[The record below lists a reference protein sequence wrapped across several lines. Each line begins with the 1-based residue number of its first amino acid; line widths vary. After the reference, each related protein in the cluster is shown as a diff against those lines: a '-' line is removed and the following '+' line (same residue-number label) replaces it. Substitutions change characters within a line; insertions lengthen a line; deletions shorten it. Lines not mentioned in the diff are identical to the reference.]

1 MPMTRHGKLF
11 GSRGP
16 PPLRA
21 IQLYSIHR
29 RRLGV
34 GSAQG
39 ALRRGGRA
47 LSCFNTMYGIL
58 GFTRPPLSLKR
69 SCLNIKSSCRCRES
83 QNNLSRLG
91 LGLCT
96 LTRTWTRKYRGFTFS
111 VHTRLRRPDC
121 TVQNEMLAR

>member
-21 IQLYSIHR
+21 IQLYSIIHR

-58 GFTRPPLSLKR
+58 GFTAVRLYPTRSLMSKALMPHQVIMPLPRISEQSLASGSGSLYSDSNMDSKVP
-69 SCLNIKSSCRCRES
+69 
-83 QNNLSRLG
+83 RLY
-91 LGLCT
+91 LQ
-96 LTRTWTRKYRGFTFS
+96 RA
-111 VHTRLRRPDC
+111 H
-121 TVQNEMLAR
+121 

>member
-58 GFTRPPLSLKR
+58 GFTRPAALKR
-69 SCLNIKSSCRCRES
+69 FMPHQVIMPLPRISEQSLASGSGSLYSDSNMDSKVP
-83 QNNLSRLG
+83 RLY
-91 LGLCT
+91 LQ
-96 LTRTWTRKYRGFTFS
+96 RA
-111 VHTRLRRPDC
+111 H
-121 TVQNEMLAR
+121 

>member
-1 MPMTRHGKLF
+1 ML
-11 GSRGP
+11 
-16 PPLRA
+16 
-21 IQLYSIHR
+21 
-29 RRLGV
+29 
-34 GSAQG
+34 G
-39 ALRRGGRA
+39 ALRERCGVVAGHYLA
-47 LSCFNTMYGIL
+47 SIPCTAFWVLPDPLLS
-58 GFTRPPLSLKR
+58 SA
-69 SCLNIKSSCRCRES
+69 SCLIKSSCRCRES